1 MHPGRRPTPAIC
13 PRGTLAPSAS
23 PAKTARV
30 NAVTPEFIDQLRSL
44 LSPDR
49 VLTRDED
56 ILPYSFDGTAAIKQR
71 PGAVVFPLTTEEVAG
86 CVCAAREAAVPVVTR
101 GSGTGLS
108 GGSVP
113 LPGCLVLC
121 LARMDK
127 LLEIDEKNLT
137 LHAQCGVITKE
148 IDDAAA
154 AVGLF
159 YPPDPGSMKIST
171 IGGNVAENSGGL
183 RGLKYGV
190 TRDYVMGLRVVL
202 PDGTITW
209 LGNKCVKD
217 VAGYSM
223 KDLFVG
229 SEGTLGIITEVMIKL
244 LPRPQARKTMLALYD
259 SMEAAAETISAIIAA
274 KIIPCTLEFLDRVTV
289 ECVEDYAKIGLPTDV
304 EALVLMETDG
314 HPVVVEEE
322 AAQIMELAR
331 RHGAREVRAAADEA
345 EGARLAAARRNAFSA
360 LARVRPTTI
369 LEDVTVPRSELAT
382 MVGFIRQCA
391 ERHNLRVGTFGHL
404 GDGNLHPTF
413 LTDERNT
420 EEMHRVEVAL
430 EEIVAE
436 TLRLGGTVT
445 GEHGVGLAKKA
456 FIRRQLGEASYE
468 LMRQIKRALDPQSLL
483 NPGKIFDL

>member
-1 MHPGRRPTPAIC
+1 VNIVDSSFIQSLQAI
-13 PRGTLAPSAS
+13 
-23 PAKTARV
+23 
-30 NAVTPEFIDQLRSL
+30 
-44 LSPDR
+44 LSPER
-49 VLTRDED
+49 VLTLLED
-56 ILPYSFDGTAAIKQR
+56 IVPYSFDGTAALKQR
-71 PGAVVFPLTTEEVAG
+71 PGAVVFPLTAVEVAE
-86 CVCAAREAAVPVVTR
+86 CVRLARKCSVPVVTR

-113 LPGCLVLC
+113 LDGCLVIC
-121 LARMDK
+121 LVKMDK
-127 LLEIDEKNLT
+127 LIEVDEKNLT
-137 LHAQCGVITKE
+137 LRAQSGVITKE

-154 AVGLF
+154 KVGLF

-190 TRDYVMGLRVVL
+190 TRDYVMGIEVVL
-202 PDGTITW
+202 PDGTLTF

-223 KDLFVG
+223 KDLFIG
-229 SEGTLGIITEVMIKL
+229 SEGTLGIITEVILKV
-244 LPRPQARKTMLALYD
+244 LPRPKARKTMLALYD
-259 SMEAAAETISAIIAA
+259 SMEAAAKTISAIIAA

-289 ECVEDYAKIGLPTDV
+289 QCVEDYAKIGLPTDV

-322 AAQIMELAR
+322 AAQMMELAR
-331 RHGAREVRAAADEA
+331 ANGARDVRAAADEA
-345 EGARLAAARRNAFSA
+345 EGAKLAAARRNAFSA

-382 MVGFIRQCA
+382 MVAFIDSVAKKHKLQI
-391 ERHNLRVGTFGHL
+391 GTFGHL

-413 LTDERNT
+413 LTNERDH
-420 EEMHRVEVAL
+420 EEMHRIEVAL
-430 EEIVAE
+430 EEIVEE
-436 TLRLGGTVT
+436 TIRLGGTVT

-456 FIRRQLGEASYE
+456 FLKRQLGEGSYE
-468 LMRQIKRALDPQSLL
+468 LMRSIKQALDPQGLL
-483 NPGKIFDL
+483 NPGKIFDLRN